1 MSVTTMKI
9 PTTQVG
15 AIRDSLAT
23 ARRELDSRLARVG
36 GAARDAPP
44 ATDGAEL
51 SRRLEEVD
59 GLLAQIDATA
69 AGQSDWQEVT
79 GSRRALWDA
88 AYDALCAAAERLADD
103 CNEYWRGELLA
114 FELRTLIG
122 EVGARFD
129 LLDGLG
135 PAPAGVVHEG

>member
-9 PTTQVG
+9 PATQIG

-36 GAARDAPP
+36 GSTRDAPP
-44 ATDGAEL
+44 PKDGAEM

-59 GLLAQIDATA
+59 ALLAQLDATA
-69 AGQSDWQEVT
+69 ADSSDWQEVT

-88 AYDALCAAAERLADD
+88 AYDAVCSAAERLSDD

-114 FELRTLIG
+114 FEMRTLIG

-135 PAPAGVVHEG
+135 LVPGGGAREG